1 MLKSINEDKANIFFV
16 CFDCVADN
24 IENMAYCHKKV
35 QSSDNGSQDGQ
46 IKQLKGKLS
55 DLESKISYLE
65 KEKQNRL
72 SQIVDLKHEI
82 DTLKKVGK
90 KRAGIDPALSN
101 LEKQKL
107 DMEMQYLRTLLNEMA
122 DKNMIL
128 RENNNL
134 LIERMRRLEAE
145 KTINKN
151 VNNSEKS
158 KEVDLE
164 VPSRA
169 LTSLTS
175 SQSDSNMWP
184 FIALHD
190 QANGNSGKK
199 EEEELSHGPESENFE
214 FQRHQKRKQNRN
226 YNQQNGHEKYKK
238 KHTKVFVGT
247 KQDKGELQ
255 LSSKSKD
262 SKIWIFLSKVND
274 SVTEEVVKRYVS
286 ANANTSDDDIT
297 VKQCNPKEQRS
308 KKKRFMV
315 GVNQQLKDKI
325 YDVNFWPVGI
335 VFERF
340 NFAKGK
346 NFLKEL

>member
-1 MLKSINEDKANIFFV
+1 MV
-16 CFDCVADN
+16 
-24 IENMAYCHKKV
+24 M
-35 QSSDNGSQDGQ
+35 
-46 IKQLKGKLS
+46 
-55 DLESKISYLE
+55 
-65 KEKQNRL
+65 
-72 SQIVDLKHEI
+72 
-82 DTLKKVGK
+82 
-90 KRAGIDPALSN
+90 
-101 LEKQKL
+101 
-107 DMEMQYLRTLLNEMA
+107 
-122 DKNMIL
+122 KN
-128 RENNNL
+128 
-134 LIERMRRLEAE
+134 
-145 KTINKN
+145 T
-151 VNNSEKS
+151 
-158 KEVDLE
+158 
-164 VPSRA
+164 
-169 LTSLTS
+169 
-175 SQSDSNMWP
+175 
-184 FIALHD
+184 
-190 QANGNSGKK
+190 
-199 EEEELSHGPESENFE
+199 
-214 FQRHQKRKQNRN
+214 
-226 YNQQNGHEKYKK
+226 KK